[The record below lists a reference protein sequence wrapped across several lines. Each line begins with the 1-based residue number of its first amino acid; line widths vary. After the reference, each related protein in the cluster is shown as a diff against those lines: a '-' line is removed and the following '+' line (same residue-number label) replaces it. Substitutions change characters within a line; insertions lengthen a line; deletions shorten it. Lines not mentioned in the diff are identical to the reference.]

1 MMRVEQKHKCFCLV
15 SLSFTEIMNAK
26 FKEPEF
32 LSAFIDQ
39 YREIRNLWEVRHP
52 QYYLKHVRKSTLERL
67 LTFVQTYIPEAMME
81 MLLSKIGILR
91 NMYKRDHNK
100 IQNSL
105 RSGASADDVYV
116 PRLWYYNKL
125 RFLDDQTEARAS
137 LSTLSILSCTLPCTL
152 PSTSAEA
159 DEDQAGSSILEE
171 PDVTIWSQDEVSQE
185 ESGESGRQME
195 AGPRDSQE
203 EAGPSVNQE
212 EDGPCVIHEEAGP
225 CVILEEAG
233 PSVRQEVAGPSRSLT
248 QSQVAPLRLPIK
260 RASKGTV
267 TQEASLRLMR
277 EAANFLKSP
286 PEAEEAYGCYLASR
300 LLQMEWGQR
309 LICKKLFA
317 EMIHKGLN
325 GELTGNTQINEA
337 APPPPSPPATTQPP
351 EPQPPRRAAGKGAW
365 QRGGKAAG
373 KRRK

>member
-1 MMRVEQKHKCFCLV
+1 
-15 SLSFTEIMNAK
+15 MNAK

-39 YREIRNLWEVRHP
+39 YREMRNLWAVKHP

-67 LTFVQTYIPEAMME
+67 LTFVQTYIPEATME

-91 NMYKRDHNK
+91 NMYKREHNK

-105 RSGASADDVYV
+105 RSGASVDDVYV

-125 RFLDDQTEARAS
+125 RFLDNQTEARAS
-137 LSTLSILSCTLPCTL
+137 LSTLPYTLPSTLPCTLPCTL
-152 PSTSAEA
+152 PSTLAEA

-185 ESGESGRQME
+185 ESGESCRQEE

-203 EAGPSVNQE
+203 EAGPSVIQ
-212 EDGPCVIHEEAGP
+212 EEAGP
-225 CVILEEAG
+225 SVIQEEAGPSVILEEAG
-233 PSVRQEVAGPSRSLT
+233 PSVRQEVAGPSKSLT
-248 QSQVAPLRLPIK
+248 QSQVAPLRLPTK

-277 EAANFLKSP
+277 EATNFLKSP

-300 LLQMEWGQR
+300 LLQMEWGQH
-309 LICKKLFA
+309 LICENWFC
-317 EMIHKGLN
+317 
-325 GELTGNTQINEA
+325 
-337 APPPPSPPATTQPP
+337 
-351 EPQPPRRAAGKGAW
+351 
-365 QRGGKAAG
+365 
-373 KRRK
+373 